1 MASEYGNDYLTL
13 TDEEGREIEFEHVAS
28 VEIDGETYVG
38 LIEVVDD
45 PAAQLQSDGQLVIL
59 KVIED
64 DAGEEVL
71 VTIDNDEELT
81 RAVKAFEKE
90 LEEEFEIDTT
100 EA

>member
-38 LIEVVDD
+38 LIEVFDD

>member
-13 TDEEGREIEFEHVAS
+13 TDEDGREIEFEHVAS

-38 LIEVVDD
+38 LIEVFED
-45 PAAQLQSDGQLVIL
+45 PAMQLQSDGQLVIL

-100 EA
+100 EE